1 VPKQGV
7 EPLIV
12 GAQGIRTLV
21 RTEKVL
27 WRRDRGKAVASAP
40 SP

>member
-12 GAQGIRTLV
+12 GAHGIRTLV
-21 RTEKVL
+21 RNGKVR
-27 WRRDRGKAVASAP
+27 WPWSRCKAVASR
-40 SP
+40 